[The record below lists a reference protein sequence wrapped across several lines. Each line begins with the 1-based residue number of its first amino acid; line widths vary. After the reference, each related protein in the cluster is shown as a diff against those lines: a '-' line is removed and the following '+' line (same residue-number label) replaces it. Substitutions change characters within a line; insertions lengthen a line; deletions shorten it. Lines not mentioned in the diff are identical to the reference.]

1 MTTQINRWKMT
12 TSLYQSMYEHG
23 ILTENDQVELI
34 NGEILTRSPSG
45 SRHAACIKKL
55 NALLSRQLSEK
66 AIIGIQDPVKLGE
79 DAMPEPDVVV
89 LRHRADYYVN
99 EHPGANDIYLAIEVS
114 DTSAEYD
121 RTVKLP
127 IYAEAGIPEYWLID
141 LNASQIEVYH
151 TPNGQKY
158 RHRELIGKED
168 QLHFRA
174 FDLSLNATDIF
185 IEY

>member
-34 NGEILTRSPSG
+34 NGEILTMSPSG
-45 SRHAACIKKL
+45 SRHAAVIDRL
-55 NALLSRQLSEK
+55 NRLLNRAFPEN
-66 AIIGIQDPVKLGE
+66 AIIRVQSPIHLG
-79 DAMPEPDVVV
+79 DQSMPEPDVVV

-127 IYAEAGIPEYWLID
+127 IYAEAGIPEYWLVD